1 MGEQGQLQTIADGV
15 YAWVQPDGS
24 WWVNNAGAVAG
35 DDGLVLID
43 TCATE
48 ARTRRWLGALAQA
61 SGNAPIRLAV
71 STHHHGDHTYG
82 NSLLPDGVPIVA
94 HEGTR
99 EAVRTDVIIDGC
111 PPFWSPVPDWGAVSR
126 RLPTITVSDQV
137 TLFTGD
143 RRIEVR
149 HPGFVAH
156 TVGDVVA
163 YLPDDG
169 VLFTGDLLFHQVNP
183 LIFMGS
189 LAGALR
195 SLDWLAGFQPRVVVP
210 GHGPLIDGADL
221 AGVLATHERYYRLI
235 QDAARTGLAEGLS
248 PLEAARQVDLGEF
261 AALPD
266 AERVVLNLHRAYAE
280 AGGAEFDIIASLT
293 DAVTF
298 NGGPLPTSV

>member
-1 MGEQGQLQTIADGV
+1 MADQGSLQRIADGV
-15 YAWVQPDGS
+15 HAWVQPDGS
-24 WWVNNAGAVAG
+24 WWINNAGAVVG
-35 DDGLVLID
+35 DDGIVLID

-48 ARTRRWLGALAQA
+48 ARTRRWLGALADA
-61 SGNAPIRLAV
+61 TGNAPIRLAV
-71 STHHHGDHTYG
+71 STHHHGDHTHG

-99 EAVRTDVIIDGC
+99 EAIRADVIIDGC

-126 RLPTITVSDQV
+126 RLPSVTVTDLV
-137 TLFTGD
+137 TLFAGE
-143 RRIEVR
+143 RRIDVR

-163 YLPDDG
+163 HLPEQG
-169 VLFTGDLLFHQVNP
+169 VLFTGDLVFHQVTP

-195 SLDWLAGFQPRVVVP
+195 SLDWLAAFEPGVVVP
-210 GHGPLIDGADL
+210 GHGPLIDGAEF

-235 QDAARTGLAEGLS
+235 QDAARTGLADGLS
-248 PLEAARQVDLGEF
+248 PLDAARRVDLGEF
-261 AALPD
+261 AGLPD

-280 AGGAEFDIIASLT
+280 ATGGEFDIVASLS
-293 DAVTF
+293 DAVAF

>member
-1 MGEQGQLQTIADGV
+1 MPEQGALQAIADGI

-48 ARTRRWLGALAQA
+48 ARTRRWLGALSEAT
-61 SGNAPIRLAV
+61 GDAPIRLAV
-71 STHHHGDHTYG
+71 STHHHGDHTHG

-99 EAVRTDVIIDGC
+99 EAIRTDVIIDGC
-111 PPFWSPVPDWGAVSR
+111 PPFWSPLPDWGGVRR
-126 RLPTITVSDQV
+126 RLPTVTVADQV
-137 TLFTGD
+137 TLFTGE

-149 HPGFVAH
+149 HPGYVAH

-163 YLPDDG
+163 YVPDEG
-169 VLFTGDLLFHQVNP
+169 VLFTGDLIFNRVNP

-195 SLDWLAGFQPRVVVP
+195 SLDWLAGFQPRLVVP
-210 GHGPLIDGADL
+210 GHGPLIDGAEL
-221 AGVLATHERYYRLI
+221 ADVLATHERYYRLI
-235 QDAARTGLAEGLS
+235 HEAARTGIAEGRS

-261 AALPD
+261 GALPD

-280 AGGAEFDIIASLT
+280 ATGADFDVIGSLS
-293 DAVTF
+293 DAVAF

>member
-1 MGEQGQLQTIADGV
+1 MAEQGTLQQIADGV

-24 WWVNNAGAVAG
+24 WWINNAGAVLG
-35 DDGLVLID
+35 EDGIVLID

-48 ARTRRWLGALAQA
+48 ARTRRLLGALADA
-61 SGNAPIRLAV
+61 TGNAPIRLAV
-71 STHHHGDHTYG
+71 STHHHGDHTHG

-99 EAVRTDVIIDGC
+99 EAIKADVIIDGC
-111 PPFWSPVPDWGAVSR
+111 PPVWSPVPDWGAVSR
-126 RLPTITVSDQV
+126 RPPTVIVKDQV
-137 TLFTGD
+137 TLFTGE
-143 RRIEVR
+143 RRIDVH
-149 HPGFVAH
+149 HPGHVAH

-163 YLPDDG
+163 HLPEPG
-169 VLFTGDLLFHQVNP
+169 VLFTGDLLFNQVTP

-195 SLDWLAGFQPRVVVP
+195 SLDWLAGFAPSVVVP

-235 QDAARTGLAEGLS
+235 QDTARAGIADGLS
-248 PLEAARQVDLGEF
+248 PLDAAKRVELGEF
-261 AALPD
+261 AHLPD

-280 AGGAEFDIIASLT
+280 AAGGEFDLLASLG
-293 DAVTF
+293 DAIAF

>member
-1 MGEQGQLQTIADGV
+1 MGEQGALREIADGV

-35 DDGLVLID
+35 ADGLVLID

-48 ARTRRWLGALAQA
+48 TRTRRWLGALAEA
-61 SGNAPIRLAV
+61 TGDAPIRLAV

-82 NSLLPDGVPIVA
+82 NSLLPAGVPIVA

-99 EAVRTDVIIDGC
+99 EAIAADAIIDGC
-111 PPFWSPVPDWGAVSR
+111 PPFWSPVPQWGAVSR
-126 RLPTITVSDQV
+126 RLPTITVTGQL
-137 TLFTGD
+137 TLFSGP

-149 HPGFVAH
+149 HPGYVAH

-163 YLPDDG
+163 YLPDEG

-221 AGVLATHERYYRLI
+221 ADVLTTHERYYRMI
-235 QDAARTGLAEGLS
+235 QDAARTGIAQGLS
-248 PLEAARQVDLGEF
+248 PLDAAKLVDLGEF

-280 AGGAEFDIIASLT
+280 ATGADFDIIASLT
-293 DAVTF
+293 DAVAF

>member
-1 MGEQGQLQTIADGV
+1 
-15 YAWVQPDGS
+15 VQPDGS
-24 WWVNNAGAVAG
+24 WWINNAGAVVG
-35 DDGLVLID
+35 SDGIVLID

-48 ARTRRWLGALAQA
+48 ARTRRWLGALADA
-61 SGNAPIRLAV
+61 TGNAPIRLAV
-71 STHHHGDHTYG
+71 STHHHGDHTHG

-99 EAVRTDVIIDGC
+99 EAIKADVIIDGC
-111 PPFWSPVPDWGAVSR
+111 PPFWSPVPDWGGVSR
-126 RLPTITVSDQV
+126 RLPTVTVTDQV
-137 TLFTGD
+137 TLFAGE

-163 YLPDDG
+163 HLPEQG
-169 VLFTGDLLFHQVNP
+169 VLFTGDLIFHQVTP

-195 SLDWLAGFQPRVVVP
+195 SLDWLAGFEPDVIVP
-210 GHGPLIDGADL
+210 GHGPLIDGAEF
-221 AGVLATHERYYRLI
+221 AAVLATHERYYRLI
-235 QDAARTGLAEGLS
+235 QDAARAGLADGLS
-248 PLEAARQVDLGEF
+248 PLDAARRVDLGEF
-261 AALPD
+261 AGLPD

-280 AGGAEFDIIASLT
+280 ATGGEFDIIASLS
-293 DAVTF
+293 DAVAF

>member
-1 MGEQGQLQTIADGV
+1 MAEHGELHSIADGV

-24 WWVNNAGAVAG
+24 WWVNNAGAVVGA
-35 DDGLVLID
+35 DGIVLID

-48 ARTRRWLGALAQA
+48 ARTRRWLGALAKA
-61 SGNAPIRLAV
+61 TGDAPIRLAV
-71 STHHHGDHTYG
+71 ATHHHGDHTHG
-82 NSLLPDGVPIVA
+82 NSLLPDGVPVVA

-99 EAVRTDVIIDGC
+99 EAIKADVIIDGC
-111 PPFWSPVPDWGAVSR
+111 PPVWSPVPDWGAVSR
-126 RLPTITVSDQV
+126 RLPTVTVSDQV
-137 TLFTGD
+137 TLFAGE

-149 HPGFVAH
+149 HPGYVAH

-163 YLPDDG
+163 HLPEQG
-169 VLFTGDLLFHQVNP
+169 VLFTGDLLFNRVTP

-195 SLDWLAGFQPRVVVP
+195 SLDWLAGFRPSLVVP

-235 QDAARTGLAEGLS
+235 QDAARTGLRDDLS
-248 PLEAARQVDLGEF
+248 PLDAAKKVDLGEF
-261 AALPD
+261 AGLPD

-280 AGGAEFDIIASLT
+280 ATGDDFDLVASLA
-293 DAVTF
+293 DAVAF

>member
-1 MGEQGQLQTIADGV
+1 MGEQGQLQAIADGV

-35 DDGLVLID
+35 ADGLVLID

-48 ARTRRWLGALAQA
+48 ARTRRWLDALAQA

-99 EAVRTDVIIDGC
+99 EAIRTDVIIDGC

-126 RLPTITVSDQV
+126 RLPTVTVCDQV

-163 YLPDDG
+163 YLPGDG

-195 SLDWLAGFQPRVVVP
+195 SLDWLARFQPRVVVP

-221 AGVLATHERYYRLI
+221 PTVLATHERYYRLI
-235 QDAARTGLAEGLS
+235 QDAARAGIAEGLS
-248 PLEAARQVDLGEF
+248 PLEAAKQVDLGAF

-293 DAVTF
+293 DAVAF

>member
-1 MGEQGQLQTIADGV
+1 MGEQGHLQAIADGV

-24 WWVNNAGAVAG
+24 WWVNNAGAIAG
-35 DDGLVLID
+35 ADGLVLID

-48 ARTRRWLGALAQA
+48 ARTRRWLGALAEA
-61 SGNAPIRLAV
+61 TGNAPIRLAV
-71 STHHHGDHTYG
+71 ATHHHGDHTYG
-82 NSLLPDGVPIVA
+82 NSLLPAGVPIVA

-99 EAVRTDVIIDGC
+99 AAIKADAIIDGC

-126 RLPTITVSDQV
+126 RLPTVAVADQV
-137 TLFTGD
+137 TLFTGE

-149 HPGFVAH
+149 HPGYVAH

-163 YLPDDG
+163 YLPDEG

-195 SLDWLAGFQPRVVVP
+195 SLDWLAGFQPRLVVP
-210 GHGPLIDGADL
+210 GHGPLIDGAEL
-221 AGVLATHERYYRLI
+221 AAVLATHERYYRMI
-235 QDAARTGLAEGLS
+235 QDAARTGIAEGLS
-248 PLEAARQVDLGEF
+248 PLDTAKLVDLGEF

-280 AGGAEFDIIASLT
+280 ATGADFDIVASLT
-293 DAVTF
+293 DAVAF

>member
-1 MGEQGQLQTIADGV
+1 MVEQGELRPIADGI

-61 SGNAPIRLAV
+61 TGDAPIRLAV
-71 STHHHGDHTYG
+71 STHHHGDHTHG
-82 NSLLPDGVPIVA
+82 NSLLPEGVPIVA
-94 HEGTR
+94 HDGTR
-99 EAVRTDVIIDGC
+99 EAIRNDVIIDGC

-126 RLPTITVSDQV
+126 RLPTITVADGLD
-137 TLFTGD
+137 LFAGE

-149 HPGFVAH
+149 YPGFVAH

-163 YLPDDG
+163 HVRDAG
-169 VLFTGDLLFHQVNP
+169 VLFTGDLIFHRVTP
-183 LIFMGS
+183 LVFMGS

-195 SLDWLAGFQPRVVVP
+195 SLDWLAGFRPNLVVP
-210 GHGPLIDGADL
+210 GHGPLVEGADFDD
-221 AGVLATHERYYRLI
+221 VLAAHERYYRLI
-235 QDAARTGLAEGLS
+235 QQTASDGLRDGLGPLDAARRT
-248 PLEAARQVDLGEF
+248 DLGEF
-261 AALPD
+261 AELPD
-266 AERVVLNLHRAYAE
+266 AERIVLNLHRAYAE
-280 AGGAEFDIIASLT
+280 ATDTDFDIVASLA
-293 DAVTF
+293 DAVAF

>member
-1 MGEQGQLQTIADGV
+1 MGEQGALREIADGV

-35 DDGLVLID
+35 GDGLVLID

-48 ARTRRWLGALAQA
+48 TRTRRWLGALAEA
-61 SGNAPIRLAV
+61 TGDAPIRLAV

-82 NSLLPDGVPIVA
+82 NSLLPSGVPIVA

-99 EAVRTDVIIDGC
+99 EAIAADAIIDGC
-111 PPFWSPVPDWGAVSR
+111 PPFWSPVPQWGAVSR
-126 RLPTITVSDQV
+126 RLPTITVTDAV
-137 TLFTGD
+137 TLFSGA

-149 HPGFVAH
+149 HPGYVAH

-221 AGVLATHERYYRLI
+221 ADVLATHERYYRMI
-235 QDAARTGLAEGLS
+235 QDAARSGIAQGLS
-248 PLEAARQVDLGEF
+248 PLDAARLVDLGEF

-266 AERVVLNLHRAYAE
+266 AERVVPNLHRAYAE
-280 AGGAEFDIIASLT
+280 ATGADFDIIASLT
-293 DAVTF
+293 DAVAF